1 MERTYVALDDITN
14 FIKGRNTALEIQ
26 RERAINRQ
34 EQSEARFRQMEIKY
48 IMEELPNVVEPSIVF
63 AEVEDGD
70 D

>member
-14 FIKGRNTALEIQ
+14 FIKSRNTALEVQ

-48 IMEELPNVVEPSIVF
+48 IMEQLPKVVEPSIVF
-63 AEVEDGD
+63 AEVEDEQN
-70 D
+70 